1 MKPLKKLSPQPQP
14 AQSAREDVIVF
25 AVGGYKL
32 AIAAG
37 AVKEIRGMD
46 DLHAF
51 TLGRISGQITKL
63 KYTLERGGTTYFVV
77 DAARHFQ
84 LPASQASRVLVL
96 RNMPTGVLVDST
108 DRIMEISSLHAL
120 PRVFTHEERGWYR
133 GLAVVNGGV
142 VPVVNHNAFL
152 NRAELEILRAG
163 LERVRGVVTV

>member
-1 MKPLKKLSPQPQP
+1 MKPMKQQRALLAQP
-14 AQSAREDVIVF
+14 AREDVIVF
-25 AVGGYKL
+25 AVGGFKF

-51 TLGRISGQITKL
+51 TLGGISAQIAKL
-63 KYTLERGGTTYFVV
+63 KYTLERSGITYFVV
-77 DAARHFQ
+77 DAAQHFQ
-84 LPASQASRVLVL
+84 LPASRATRVLVL
-96 RNMPTGVLVDST
+96 RHTPTGVLVDST
-108 DRIMEISSLHAL
+108 DRIMEISALHAL
-120 PRVFTHEERGWYR
+120 PPAFTHEERGWYR
-133 GLAVVNGGV
+133 GLAIVNGAV